1 MINNKSSSFGRLKGL
16 VKYLSHKNRLE
27 RYDNIIQDQI
37 KKGIVETVHEV
48 YEQEITES
56 EKVFYLLY
64 RPVIRESAKTTKLRI
79 VYDGSSKPTKNSA
92 SLNDCLETGLTLQN

>member
-1 MINNKSSSFGRLKGL
+1 M
-16 VKYLSHKNRLE
+16 KYLSHKNRLE

-48 YEQEITES
+48 YEQEITDS

>member
-1 MINNKSSSFGRLKGL
+1 M
-16 VKYLSHKNRLE
+16 
-27 RYDNIIQDQI
+27 
-37 KKGIVETVHEV
+37 
-48 YEQEITES
+48 
-56 EKVFYLLY
+56 FYLLY